1 MIKYLATA
9 SLLLAGAY
17 LSTGPALAADPGIT
31 DTEIVI
37 GDVEPLTG
45 PPALLGVA
53 ASIGHKI
60 AIAEANN
67 AGGINGRKIKYVLE
81 DDGYVTARTIQGVKK
96 VIDVDK
102 VFAMLGISGSGQ
114 SIAVMPHI
122 GEGRHSHRDRRSTG
136 QIPLGARAQERVRGR
151 AIL

>member
-17 LSTGPALAADPGIT
+17 LSTGPSLAADPGVT

-45 PPALLGVA
+45 PPGMLGVA

-67 AGGINGRKIKYVLE
+67 ACGIKGRKIKYVLE
-81 DDGYVTARTIQGVKK
+81 DDGSVTARIIEGVKK
-96 VIDVDK
+96 VID
-102 VFAMLGISGSGQ
+102 
-114 SIAVMPHI
+114 
-122 GEGRHSHRDRRSTG
+122 
-136 QIPLGARAQERVRGR
+136 
-151 AIL
+151 

>member
-17 LSTGPALAADPGIT
+17 LTGGHALAADPGVT

-53 ASIGHKI
+53 RTIGVKI
-60 AIAEANN
+60 AIGESMPPAAS
-67 AGGINGRKIKYVLE
+67 
-81 DDGYVTARTIQGVKK
+81 TA
-96 VIDVDK
+96 
-102 VFAMLGISGSGQ
+102 
-114 SIAVMPHI
+114 
-122 GEGRHSHRDRRSTG
+122 
-136 QIPLGARAQERVRGR
+136 AR
-151 AIL
+151 

>member
-17 LSTGPALAADPGIT
+17 LSTGASLAADPGIT
-31 DTEIVI
+31 DSEILI

-60 AIAEANN
+60 AIAEANA
-67 AGGINGRKIKYVLE
+67 AGGINGRKIKVISE
-81 DDGYVTARTIQGVKK
+81 DDQSKQEEAANAVTK
-96 VIDVDK
+96 
-102 VFAMLGISGSGQ
+102 LISKDSVL
-114 SIAVMPHI
+114 AVI
-122 GEGRHSHRDRRSTG
+122 GEVASSASLAAAGTASAEAGNR
-136 QIPLGARAQERVRGR
+136 R
-151 AIL
+151 AIS

>member
-17 LSTGPALAADPGIT
+17 LSTTPALAADPGIT

-53 ASIGHKI
+53 ASIGH
-60 AIAEANN
+60 
-67 AGGINGRKIKYVLE
+67 
-81 DDGYVTARTIQGVKK
+81 
-96 VIDVDK
+96 
-102 VFAMLGISGSGQ
+102 
-114 SIAVMPHI
+114 
-122 GEGRHSHRDRRSTG
+122 
-136 QIPLGARAQERVRGR
+136 
-151 AIL
+151 